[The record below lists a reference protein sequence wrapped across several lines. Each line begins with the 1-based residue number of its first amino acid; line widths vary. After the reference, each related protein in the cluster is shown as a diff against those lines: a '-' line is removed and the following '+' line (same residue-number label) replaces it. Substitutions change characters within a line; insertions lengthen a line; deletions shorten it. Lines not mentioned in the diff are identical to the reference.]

1 MMERSLEIRTA
12 NYLFYMNNSTHL
24 NVEFD
29 NWLQRFVERDSS
41 ESKNP
46 SKSNVRGI

>member
-29 NWLQRFVERDSS
+29 KSLQQL
-41 ESKNP
+41 SKETQVKEKIPQN
-46 SKSNVRGI
+46 